1 MIRSPTGKPII
12 LAPVHPNLGIAAQF
26 RRRLEREIEAMHR
39 SLIYWIGAAYR
50 AHPPVLAQDAASPAN
65 WLIRSMRGLDK
76 RWNDRFDTLAP
87 DLAAYFA
94 KAAWQRSDASLAAAL
109 KRGGM
114 TVKFRPTRA
123 VNDALAANIA
133 ENVGL
138 IKSIARQHLAQV
150 EGMVMRSVQTGRDLQ
165 QLTNDLQK
173 AFGVTRRRAAF
184 IARDQN
190 NKATAIITRVRQ
202 VEIGATQAVWL
213 HSGGGRE
220 PRPSHVAQSGKLYDI
235 RTGWFDRD
243 EGKNG
248 EWLWPGTAVNCR
260 CVSKVVIPGS

>member
-1 MIRSPTGKPII
+1 MIRSPTGKPKI
-12 LAPVHPNLGIAAQF
+12 LAPVHPNVGIAVEY
-26 RRRLEREIEAMHR
+26 RRRLHREIEAMHR
-39 SLIYWIGAAYR
+39 SLVYWISAAYR
-50 AHPPVLAQDAASPAN
+50 AHPPVLAQDAASPAS
-65 WLIRSMRGLDK
+65 WLSRAMRQLAK
-76 RWNDRFDTLAP
+76 RWNDRFDVLAV
-87 DLAAYFA
+87 DLAKYFA
-94 KAAWQRSDASLAAAL
+94 KQAWQRSDASLAAAL
-109 KRGGM
+109 KKGGM
-114 TVKFRPTRA
+114 TVKFRPTKA

-138 IKSIARQHLAQV
+138 IKSIAQQHLTQV
-150 EGMVMRSVQTGRDLQ
+150 EGMVMRSVQTGRDLAS
-165 QLTNDLQK
+165 LTKDLQQ
-173 AFGVTRRRAAF
+173 AYGLSLRRASF

-190 NKATAIITRVRQ
+190 NKATAIVTRVRQ

-220 PRPSHVAQSGKLYDI
+220 PRPSHVAMSGKLYDI

-248 EWLWPGTAVNCR
+248 EWLWPGTAINCR